1 MKITQKRVSQAS
13 ADFGDVTRANSF
25 INGQLVQHPELSR
38 PLASALSVISQLPPE
53 DQARIFNQVGA
64 NPGLA
69 AELFGNSFDPLG
81 PAIVPDDQLWDHV
94 VHHEATGEV
103 RARALSTYPL
113 PSLEDVNTEE
123 VRFLREHITVDEYNH
138 PTPLK
143 APQITKIIREHE
155 GPLDGVYCFLE
166 PVDEQVIDAA
176 AEKGVKWICSCG
188 TGHDNKNKDYAGEKG
203 IQLTNAPGALMHT
216 VSETALALT
225 LTGVL
230 NLPEWIDQTH
240 RGRQTGCSMT
250 WGRHEDLQG
259 KNVVIVGGGDVGF
272 ETAKRIIPFLPNVG
286 GEGSITIVDPKP
298 KLADEK
304 KAVLAGF
311 FDSTYK
317 GLAVAHPD
325 EAVKKGENPVSFK
338 TELDDET
345 LATADVVIL
354 SPALIKES
362 DLTAEAK
369 AAGSKPT
376 EGMINAEALSKM
388 KKTALLVNIARG
400 PLVVEEDVEEALR
413 THTIGGYVTDVIINE
428 WARPNRLYE
437 AAAEGGTTFY
447 CSGHTASNSRATR
460 DEKMTGKMLANSIQ
474 IINNQ
479 RPLNPINQP
488 NTQ

>member
-1 MKITQKRVSQAS
+1 MKITQRRVVQA
-13 ADFGDVTRANSF
+13 ADGLGGDLSLVSF
-25 INGQLVQHPELSR
+25 ISGQLEQNPQLAP
-38 PLASALSVISQLPPE
+38 PLAMAIAAIAGLPVADRE
-53 DQARIFNQVGA
+53 KILGQVAR
-64 NPGLA
+64 NPDLA
-69 AELFGNSFDPLG
+69 AELIAGSLDPLG
-81 PAIVPDDQLWDHV
+81 KDIVADEHLINHV

-103 RARALSTYPL
+103 KARALSTYKL
-113 PSLEDVNTEE
+113 PGLEEVDTEE
-123 VRFLREHITVDEYNH
+123 ICFLREHVTVDEYTH
-138 PTPLK
+138 PTPLNAAQLAK
-143 APQITKIIREHE
+143 LITDHD
-155 GPLDGVYCFLE
+155 GPLDGIYCFLE

-176 AEKGVKWICSCG
+176 AKKGVKWICSCG
-188 TGHDNKNKDYAGEKG
+188 TGHDNKNKPYAEEKG

-272 ETAKRIIPFLPNVG
+272 ETAKRIIPFLPNVS

-369 AAGSKPT
+369 AAGFKPT
-376 EGMINAEALSKM
+376 EGMVNAEVLSKM

-400 PLVVEEDVEEALR
+400 PLVVEEDVEQALR
-413 THTIGGYVTDVIINE
+413 THAIGGYVTDVLINE
-428 WARPNRLYE
+428 WVRPDRLYE
-437 AAAEGGTTFY
+437 AAAEGGTLFY
-447 CSGHTASNSRATR
+447 CSGHIASNSRATR
-460 DEKMTGKMLANSIQ
+460 DGNMTGRMLANSIQ
-474 IINNQ
+474 IINGE
-479 RPLNPINQP
+479 RPLNPVNKP